1 MVVVNKS
8 EIPFGAQFSPN
19 QVKLPKILHILNTY
33 AGNRTQI
40 TELIRDAFFTTHAAD
55 QRWTLADNCV
65 LALRA
70 YQLLEDDGASLTA
83 ITQELSV
90 FVDDEQALYQAFARH
105 ILTNLRGLT
114 FVETIVAMQSS
125 GEEITLHTLHQRLE
139 QRGLHVPRGAV
150 HLSSM
155 RLWLAQAGIFD
166 PNITG
171 GVRLYQVDHGHLKSI
186 LGIGLDQID
195 RLTALSGAQRAFLRA
210 LVRIAEPDPFIANK
224 VADLA
229 TALYSASFNHKEL
242 PKTILFP
249 LRDLG
254 YIEVIKSTAG
264 RGAKPYE
271 IRRTQQFQSE
281 LSDPLLIATAERVD
295 LVPIELFK
303 RPLADI
309 LIDLKSEDRYI
320 KGRALELVAIYFT
333 RLLDL
338 NFKGWRTRSID
349 TGGAEVDAIV
359 EGSRLIFSRW
369 QIQAK
374 NTSTVRLD
382 DIAKE
387 VGLALTF
394 IYANVI
400 MLVTTGAFTRDAYSY
415 ADHVMRTS
423 NLNIILLN
431 GSEIERLSRDPMAI
445 VELLNGKAERAMQV
459 KERKDY
465 FSSQ

>member
-1 MVVVNKS
+1 MSKKS

-19 QVKLPKILHILNTY
+19 QVELAGLLNIILAY

-40 TELIRDAFFTTHAAD
+40 TEAIRDTFFTTQAAN

-65 LALRA
+65 LAMRA
-70 YQLLEDDGASLTA
+70 YGLLDEDGSTPTELANELAA
-83 ITQELSV
+83 IA
-90 FVDDEQALYQAFARH
+90 DDAPVLYEAFARH
-105 ILTNLRGLT
+105 ILTNLRGVT
-114 FVETIVAMQSS
+114 FVETITAMQSA

-139 QRGLHVPRGAV
+139 QRGVHIPRGAV

-166 PNITG
+166 PTVTG
-171 GVRLYQVDHGHLKSI
+171 GSRLYQVEQGRFNTI
-186 LGIGLDQID
+186 LGIGLDEID
-195 RLTALSGAQRAFLRA
+195 RLTALNSAQRAFLRA
-210 LVRIAEPDPFIANK
+210 LVRIAEPDPHIANK

-229 TALYSASFNHKEL
+229 TALYSAQFNHKEL
-242 PKTILFP
+242 PKSVLFP

-254 YIEVIKSTAG
+254 YIEVLKSTEG

-271 IRRTQQFQSE
+271 VVRTAKFHTE
-281 LSDPLLIATAERVD
+281 LSDPILVAAAERAG
-295 LVPIELFK
+295 LVPVELFK

-309 LIDLKSEDRYI
+309 LIDLKSEDRYV
-320 KGRALELVAIYFT
+320 KGRALELLAIYLT

-338 NFKGWRTRSID
+338 EFKGWRVRGAD

-359 EGSRLIFSRW
+359 EGARLIFSRW

-374 NTSTVRLD
+374 NTSIVRLD

-394 IYANVI
+394 TYSNVV
-400 MLVTTGAFTRDAYSY
+400 MVVTTGEFTRDAYTY
-415 ADHVMRTS
+415 ATHVMRTS
-423 NLNIILLN
+423 NLNVITLN
-431 GSEIERLSRDPMAI
+431 GAELEQLSRDPISI
-445 VELLNGKAERAMQV
+445 VVLLNSKAQRAMQI
-459 KERKDY
+459 KERTDY
-465 FSSQ
+465 FSAQ

>member
-1 MVVVNKS
+1 MSKKS

-19 QVKLPKILHILNTY
+19 QVELAGLLNILSTY

-40 TELIRDAFFTTHAAD
+40 TELIRDTFFTTQAAD

-70 YQLLEDDGASLTA
+70 YELLEEDGASPTA
-83 ITQELSV
+83 LAQELSV
-90 FVDDEQALYQAFARH
+90 FVDDEQALYESFARH
-105 ILTNLRGLT
+105 ILTNLRGIT
-114 FVETIVAMQSS
+114 FVETIMAMQSS

-166 PNITG
+166 PSVTG
-171 GVRLYQVDHGHLKSI
+171 GTRLYQVDQGRLKSI
-186 LGIGLDQID
+186 LGIGLDEID
-195 RLTALSGAQRAFLRA
+195 RLTSLNSAQRAFLRA
-210 LVRIAEPDPFIANK
+210 LVRIAEPDPLIANK

-229 TALYSASFNHKEL
+229 TALYSAQFNHKEL
-242 PKTILFP
+242 PKTVLFP

-254 YIEVIKSTAG
+254 YIEVIKSTEG

-271 IRRTQQFQSE
+271 VRRTQKFHVE
-281 LSDPLLIATAERVD
+281 LSDPILVATAERVG

-320 KGRALELVAIYFT
+320 KGRALELVAIYLT

-338 NFKGWRTRSID
+338 DFKGWRTRGTD

-359 EGSRLIFSRW
+359 EGARLIFSRW

-394 IYANVI
+394 IYSNVI
-400 MLVTTGAFTRDAYSY
+400 MVVTTGEFTRDAYSY
-415 ADHVMRTS
+415 AAHVMRTS
-423 NLNIILLN
+423 NLNIITLN
-431 GSEIERLSRDPMAI
+431 GSEIERLSRDPMTI

-459 KERKDY
+459 KERTDY
-465 FSSQ
+465 FSAQ